1 MKIYFSNWYGFEY
14 YIGLHFLPDNLGYPE
29 KKSNKDGG
37 LAINFQLYYVKSK
50 NLAKKLEM

>member
-29 KKSNKDGG
+29 KKE
-37 LAINFQLYYVKSK
+37 I
-50 NLAKKLEM
+50 KKVVWL